1 MTKKAKISFLIVVWS
16 IVAIQ
21 MYVNYEQR
29 IRLREEAVTA
39 FSVEQDK
46 VPEETIHGY
55 GKFGDME
62 LTDANKKKIIQPLI
76 ILIDVHPFLVLLIFL
91 LNIDYMYKLLVHYE
105 IVEHILSYIFLVF
118 L

>member
-39 FSVEQDK
+39 FSVEQMVEILEKSKSNYENTIKSDLRAERKCMYQIVKFALYQDK
-46 VPEETIHGY
+46 ER
-55 GKFGDME
+55 
-62 LTDANKKKIIQPLI
+62 
-76 ILIDVHPFLVLLIFL
+76 
-91 LNIDYMYKLLVHYE
+91 
-105 IVEHILSYIFLVF
+105 
-118 L
+118 

>member
-46 VPEETIHGY
+46 AQEETIHGY

-62 LTDANKKKIIQPLI
+62 LTDANKKKILRI
-76 ILIDVHPFLVLLIFL
+76 
-91 LNIDYMYKLLVHYE
+91 N
-105 IVEHILSYIFLVF
+105 
-118 L
+118 